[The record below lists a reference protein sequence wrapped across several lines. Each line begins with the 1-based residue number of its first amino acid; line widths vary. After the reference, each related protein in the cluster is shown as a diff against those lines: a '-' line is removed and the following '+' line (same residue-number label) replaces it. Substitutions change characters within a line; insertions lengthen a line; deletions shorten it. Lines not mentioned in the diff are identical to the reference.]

1 MKTMATMSPNLRFD
15 SYTLFA
21 TTKDTG
27 SAFLQLLG
35 GSFIKNHLK
44 YYREAD
50 PFCRDLIVNY
60 KKVLAALNK
69 NTALAKDYAYALGL
83 RNLVDIVVNKDLSI
97 DMDMYS
103 KELTENCGLLIRS
116 DLVIRKGD
124 RLYLRPEQ

>member
-35 GSFIKNHLK
+35 GSFIRNHLK
-44 YYREAD
+44 DYREAD
-50 PFCRDLIVNY
+50 QFCRDLIVNY